1 MYQEIFR
8 IPFIDRP
15 VYGYGLMLVIGF
27 MLGAQLAKFLARR
40 CGYNGD
46 AFINACLLGLVTG
59 VVGARLSHVLESLAD
74 SRSTEFARNGKTLG
88 QNLLGM
94 LNVSS
99 GGLTFYGGFLLATP
113 VMIWFAIRKSIPL
126 LRGMDII
133 APCLMIGLAF
143 GRIGCFLNGCCYG
156 EECNPSWGVQ
166 FPYGSNA
173 FVEQYAKGE
182 FDVPDEFKDFTT
194 PIPHEPAEPG
204 HVVKNSDQLYRLLS
218 KEEVHRKGLD
228 QEAAKLVA
236 KPVYP
241 TELYSA
247 FNSFLVAGIMI
258 AFFTL
263 RPPAGRVFALMLV
276 LEGAS
281 RFILEMVRVEPA
293 VFGTEKLSFSMF
305 IGAGLV
311 IAGILMWWACGKRK
325 QRPED
330 LTLEA
335 VPAM

>member
-1 MYQEIFR
+1 MLQELFR

-27 MLGAQLAKFLARR
+27 ILGAQLAKYLARR

-46 AFINACLLGLVTG
+46 TFINACLLALVSG

-74 SRSTEFARNGKTLG
+74 SNSQEFARNGKSLWD
-88 QNLLGM
+88 NFLGM

-113 VMIWFAIRKSIPL
+113 VLIWFAIRKSVPL

-143 GRIGCFLNGCCYG
+143 GRIGCYFNGCCYG
-156 EECNPSWGVQ
+156 EECNLAWGVQ

-182 FDVPDEFKDFTT
+182 ITIPSEFTDPAT
-194 PIPHEPAEPG
+194 PIRRQPAESG
-204 HVVKNSDQLYRLLS
+204 HVVVNPSDYLPRLLS
-218 KEEVHRKGLD
+218 KEEVRRKGLEK
-228 QEAAKLVA
+228 QSESLRAN
-236 KPVYP
+236 PVHP

-247 FNSFLVAGIMI
+247 FNAFLIAGILLAYFSM
-258 AFFTL
+258 L
-263 RPPAGRVFALMLV
+263 PAQGRVFGLMLM
-276 LEGAS
+276 LKGTS
-281 RFILEMVRVEPA
+281 RYILEMVRVEPP
-293 VFGTEKLSFSMF
+293 VWGNLSFSMVVS
-305 IGAGLV
+305 IGLV
-311 IAGILMWWACGKRK
+311 IAGILMWWVCGLRQQK
-325 QRPED
+325 QAGGRF
-330 LTLEA
+330 A
-335 VPAM
+335 VAPAA